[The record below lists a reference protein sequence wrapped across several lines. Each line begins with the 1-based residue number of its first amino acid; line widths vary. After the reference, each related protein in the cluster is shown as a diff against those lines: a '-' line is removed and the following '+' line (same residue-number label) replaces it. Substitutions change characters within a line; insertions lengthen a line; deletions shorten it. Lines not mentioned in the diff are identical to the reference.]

1 MLCDEEGIVDSM
13 CTCISGDCGVICSHR
28 ATVLLV
34 LYRVKNDV
42 EAPDPSL
49 SSTFYKNTIC
59 IPDVGDSNKNDLEYD
74 SDGDTDM
81 K

>member
-13 CTCISGDCGVICSHR
+13 CTCTSGDRGVICSHR

-34 LYRVKNDV
+34 LYRVKNDIK
-42 EAPDPSL
+42 APDPSL

-59 IPDVGDSNKNDLEYD
+59 ISGVSDSNENDSEYD
-74 SDGDTDM
+74 GDGDTDM